1 MYSRRVKIFVIL
13 SVCLILICLFRLGQM
28 QLVDDS
34 KYREKITE
42 LKRQRGHSQQLK
54 TLRGKILDRKGRI
67 LACDEPQF
75 QLHINYKLSCYMD
88 SRVRR
93 AKILRSAARSNSELA
108 VDDMQK
114 EIDVKMALLEQIIEK
129 CTYFGL
135 ERGEVEKEI
144 ERINNWIWNMRT
156 YLAWKRHYPN
166 SKDFEQAEPNAN
178 TRFKLIVGVDIA
190 EMYKGQPLLE
200 LETDDDVFAAQLE
213 FLDIEG
219 LSILPKAKRIYP
231 YSSVGAQTI
240 GWVGLVT
247 QEEDKKLFEGDELL
261 SYLKDEVCGREDG
274 IEYVCESVLRGKRGE
289 VVYDID
295 QELVFEN
302 ESELGKDVTVTLDI
316 ELQEKIENYLA
327 VREFAD
333 NCKNPAAV
341 VIEVASG
348 DILALV
354 SMPVFNLNQVRKY
367 YVKFL
372 NDANE
377 PLRNRAVNKQYPPG
391 SVIKPV
397 ILVAGLESGKISSG
411 EIISCPASPAGKG
424 WPNCWLYNRNRG
436 IGHDDLWYEQGGNIA
451 RNAIRGSCNIYFS
464 RLADRIEP
472 SVLQQWLFNFGYGQ
486 TYKLCPDDVANSQ
499 YKRNLRQV
507 AGQVSSGG
515 KTGPISAGERRWFGI
530 GQGNLRV
537 TVLQVA
543 NAMAVLARNGLYK
556 PPRLLKEDGSESEFN
571 SVALDISLE
580 TMRVVRDGMRAV
592 VNETGGTAYGQFA
605 PAGFDE
611 QGVKVYGKT
620 GSTEAPENAW
630 FGGFAEDVRD
640 RSIAIAVLVEGGEHG
655 SSDAGPLA
663 RDIIQFCIEAGYIGE
678 TQELVK
684 NQE

>member
-13 SVCLILICLFRLGQM
+13 SVFLLVICLFRLAQM

-54 TLRGKILDRKGRI
+54 TLRGKILDREGRI
-67 LACDEPQF
+67 LACNEPQF
-75 QLHINYKLSCYMD
+75 HLHINYKLSCFMD

-93 AKILRSAARSNSELA
+93 SKILRVAARSNSESA

-114 EIDVKMALLEQIIEK
+114 ELDAKTSLLEQIIEK

-135 ERGEVEKEI
+135 ERADVENKI
-144 ERINNWIWNMRT
+144 AKINKRIWNLRT

-166 SKDFEQAEPNAN
+166 SEDFEQAEPNAN
-178 TRFKLIVGVDIA
+178 RRLELTAGVDIA
-190 EMYKGQPLLE
+190 EMYKSQALLE
-200 LETDDDVFAAQLE
+200 LETDDDIFAAQLE
-213 FLDIEG
+213 FLDIEV

-231 YSSVGAQTI
+231 YVSAGAQTI
-240 GWVGLVT
+240 GWVGPAT

-261 SYLKDEVCGREDG
+261 RYLEDEVCGREDG
-274 IEYVCESVLRGKRGE
+274 IEYVCESILRGKRGE

-295 QELVFEN
+295 RELVFQS
-302 ESELGKDVTVTLDI
+302 ESEFGKDVSVTLDI

-327 VREFAD
+327 VCDFTD

-341 VIEVASG
+341 VIEVATG

-354 SMPVFNLNQVRKY
+354 SMPVFDLSQVRKDY
-367 YVKFL
+367 TKFL

-377 PLRNRAVNKQYPPG
+377 PLRNRALNKQYPPG

-397 ILVAGLESGKISSG
+397 ILVAGLESGEISSG
-411 EIISCPASPAGKG
+411 EIIACPAGPAGKG
-424 WPNCWLYNRNRG
+424 WPNCWLYNRHRG
-436 IGHDDLWYEQGGNIA
+436 VGHDTLWYEQGGNTA

-472 SVLQQWLFNFGYGQ
+472 SVLQQWLYDFGYGQ
-486 TYKLCPDDVANSQ
+486 VYQLCPDAVGNSQ

-515 KTGPISAGERRWFGI
+515 KTGSISAGERRFFGI

-556 PPRLLKEDGSESEFN
+556 PPRLFIDEVTESEFN
-571 SVALDISLE
+571 SVALDISSETLE
-580 TMRVVRDGMRAV
+580 VVRDGMRAV

-605 PAGFDE
+605 PAGFEE

-620 GSTEAPENAW
+620 GSTEAPEHAW
-630 FGGFAEDVRD
+630 FGGFAEDVKD
-640 RSIAIAVLVEGGEHG
+640 RSIAIAVLVEGGQHG

-663 RDIIQFCIEAGYIGE
+663 RDIIQFCIEAGYIGQAE
-678 TQELVK
+678 PITD
-684 NQE
+684 

>member
-13 SVCLILICLFRLGQM
+13 SVCLLVICLFRLAQM

-75 QLHINYKLSCYMD
+75 QLHINYKLSCFMD

-93 AKILRSAARSNSELA
+93 AKILRAAARSNSESA

-114 EIDVKMALLEQIIEK
+114 ELDAKTALLEQIIEK

-135 ERGEVEKEI
+135 ERAEVEKEI
-144 ERINNWIWNMRT
+144 ERINNRIWNMRT

-166 SKDFEQAEPNAN
+166 SEDFEQAEPSAN
-178 TRFKLIVGVDIA
+178 RRLELTAREDIA
-190 EMYKGQPLLE
+190 EMYQSQRLLE
-200 LETDDDVFAAQLE
+200 LETDDDIFAAQLE
-213 FLDIEG
+213 FLDVEG

-231 YSSVGAQTI
+231 YGSAGAQTI
-240 GWVGLVT
+240 GWVGPAT
-247 QEEDKKLFEGDELL
+247 QEEDKKLFAGEELL
-261 SYLKDEVCGREDG
+261 RYLEDEVCGREDG
-274 IEYVCESVLRGKRGE
+274 IEYVCESILRGKRGE
-289 VVYDID
+289 VIYDID
-295 QELVFEN
+295 RELVFQT
-302 ESELGKDVTVTLDI
+302 ESELGKDVSVTLDI

-341 VIEVASG
+341 VIEVATG

-354 SMPVFNLNQVRKY
+354 SMPVFDLNQVRKDY
-367 YVKFL
+367 GKFL
-372 NDANE
+372 GDTNE
-377 PLRNRAVNKQYPPG
+377 PLRNRALNKQYPPG

-411 EIISCPASPAGKG
+411 EIISCPASPGGKG

-436 IGHDDLWYEQGGNIA
+436 IGHDTLWYEQGGNKA

-472 SVLQQWLFNFGYGQ
+472 AVLQQWLFDFGYGQ
-486 TYKLCPDDVANSQ
+486 TYQLCPDAVANSQ

-515 KTGPISAGERRWFGI
+515 QTGSISAGERRFFGI

-543 NAMAVLARNGLYK
+543 NAMAILARNGLYK
-556 PPRLLKEDGSESEFN
+556 PPRLLNEEAAESEFN
-571 SVALDISLE
+571 SVALDISPE
-580 TMRVVRDGMRAV
+580 TMKVVRDGMRAV
-592 VNETGGTAYGQFA
+592 VNETGGTAYNEFA
-605 PAGFDE
+605 HAGFDE

-620 GSTEAPENAW
+620 GSTEAPEHAW

-640 RSIAIAVLVEGGEHG
+640 RSIAIAVLVEGGQHG

-678 TQELVK
+678 RQESAE
-684 NQE
+684 NRE

>member
-13 SVCLILICLFRLGQM
+13 SVCLLAICLFRLVQM
-28 QLVDDS
+28 QLVDNS

-42 LKRQRGHSQQLK
+42 LKLQRGHSQQLK
-54 TLRGKILDRKGRI
+54 TLRGKISDRKGRI

-75 QLHINYKLSCYMD
+75 QLHINYKLSCFMD

-93 AKILRSAARSNSELA
+93 AKILRAAARSNSESA

-114 EIDVKMALLEQIIEK
+114 ELDAKTALLEQIIEK

-135 ERGEVEKEI
+135 ERAEVEKEI
-144 ERINNWIWNMRT
+144 ERINNRIWNLRT
-156 YLAWKRHYPN
+156 YLAWKRNYPN
-166 SKDFEQAEPNAN
+166 SKDFEQAEPSAN
-178 TRFKLIVGVDIA
+178 RRLELTARVDIA
-190 EMYKGQPLLE
+190 EMYKSQRLLE

-231 YSSVGAQTI
+231 YGSAGAQTI
-240 GWVGLVT
+240 GWVGPAT

-261 SYLKDEVCGREDG
+261 SYLEDEVCGREDG

-289 VVYDID
+289 IVYDID
-295 QELVFEN
+295 RELVFET
-302 ESELGKDVTVTLDI
+302 ESELGKDVSVTLDI

-341 VIEVASG
+341 VIEVATG

-354 SMPVFNLNQVRKY
+354 SMPVFDLNLVRKDY
-367 YVKFL
+367 DKFL
-372 NDANE
+372 GDANE
-377 PLRNRAVNKQYPPG
+377 PLRNRALNKQYPPG

-397 ILVAGLESGKISSG
+397 ILVAGLESGEISSG

-424 WPNCWLYNRNRG
+424 WPNCWLYNRHRG
-436 IGHDDLWYEQGGNIA
+436 VGHDTLWYEQGGNTA

-472 SVLQQWLFNFGYGQ
+472 SVLQQWLFAFGYGQ
-486 TYKLCPDDVANSQ
+486 TYQLCPDAVANSQ

-515 KTGPISAGERRWFGI
+515 QTGSISAGERRFFGI

-556 PPRLLKEDGSESEFN
+556 PPRLLNEEATESEFN
-571 SVALDISLE
+571 SVALDISSETLE
-580 TMRVVRDGMRAV
+580 VVRNGMRAV
-592 VNETGGTAYGQFA
+592 VNETGGTAYNEFA
-605 PAGFDE
+605 HAGFDE

-630 FGGFAEDVRD
+630 FGGFAEDIRD
-640 RSIAIAVLVEGGEHG
+640 RSIAIAVLVEGGQHG

-678 TQELVK
+678 GQESANK
-684 NQE
+684 QE

>member
-1 MYSRRVKIFVIL
+1 
-13 SVCLILICLFRLGQM
+13 M

-54 TLRGKILDRKGRI
+54 TLRGKILDREGRI

-75 QLHINYKLSCYMD
+75 QLHINYRLSCYMD

-93 AKILRSAARSNSELA
+93 AKILMAAARSNSESA

-114 EIDVKMALLEQIIEK
+114 EIEAKTALLEQIIEK

-135 ERGEVEKEI
+135 ERAEVENKI
-144 ERINNWIWNMRT
+144 AKINNGIWNLRT

-166 SKDFEQAEPNAN
+166 SEDFEQAEPSAN
-178 TRFKLIVGVDIA
+178 TRFKLTAQENIA
-190 EMYKGQPLLE
+190 DMYKDYRLLE

-219 LSILPKAKRIYP
+219 LSILPKAKRVYP
-231 YSSVGAQTI
+231 YGSVGAQTI
-240 GWVGLVT
+240 GWVGPAT
-247 QEEDKKLFEGDELL
+247 QEKDKKLFEGDELL

-295 QELVFEN
+295 QELVFET
-302 ESELGKDVTVTLDI
+302 ESELGKDVTVTLDV
-316 ELQEKIENYLA
+316 ELQEKVENYLA
-327 VREFAD
+327 MREFAG

-341 VIEVASG
+341 VIEVATG

-354 SMPVFNLNQVRKY
+354 SMPVFDLNEVRKD

-372 NDANE
+372 GDSNE
-377 PLRNRAVNKQYPPG
+377 PLRNRALNKQYPPG

-397 ILVAGLESGKISSG
+397 ILVAGLESGKVSSG
-411 EIISCPASPAGKG
+411 EIISCPAGPAGKG
-424 WPNCWLYNRNRG
+424 WPNCWLYNRNR
-436 IGHDDLWYEQGGNIA
+436 IGHDDLWYEQGGNTA
-451 RNAIRGSCNIYFS
+451 RNAIRGSCNVYFS

-486 TYKLCPDDVANSQ
+486 KYKLCPDAVANSRH
-499 YKRNLRQV
+499 KRNLRQA
-507 AGQVSSGG
+507 AGQVSSSG
-515 KTGPISAGERRWFGI
+515 KTGSISAGERRFFGI

-556 PPRLLKEDGSESEFN
+556 PPRLLKEEGSESEFN
-571 SVALDISLE
+571 SVALDISPE

-592 VNETGGTAYGQFA
+592 VNETGGTAYNEFA
-605 PAGFDE
+605 HAGFDG

-620 GSTEAPENAW
+620 GSTQAPENAW
-630 FGGFAEDVRD
+630 FGGFAEDARD
-640 RSIAIAVLVEGGEHG
+640 HSIAIAVLVEGGEHG

-663 RDIIQFCIEAGYIGE
+663 RDIIQFCVEAGYIGE

>member
-1 MYSRRVKIFVIL
+1 
-13 SVCLILICLFRLGQM
+13 M

-34 KYREKITE
+34 KYRERITE

-75 QLHINYKLSCYMD
+75 QLHINYKLSCFMD

-93 AKILRSAARSNSELA
+93 AKILRAAARSSSESA

-114 EIDVKMALLEQIIEK
+114 ELDAKTALLEQVIEK

-135 ERGEVEKEI
+135 ERAEVENKI
-144 ERINNWIWNMRT
+144 EKINNRIWNLRT

-166 SKDFEQAEPNAN
+166 FEDFEQAEPSAN
-178 TRFKLIVGVDIA
+178 RRLELTARVDIA
-190 EMYKGQPLLE
+190 EMYKSQALLE
-200 LETDDDVFAAQLE
+200 LETDDDIFAAQLE

-231 YSSVGAQTI
+231 YVSVGSQTI
-240 GWVGLVT
+240 GWVGPAT
-247 QEEDKKLFEGDELL
+247 QEEDKKLFEGDDLL
-261 SYLKDEVCGREDG
+261 RYLEDEVCGREDG
-274 IEYVCESVLRGKRGE
+274 IEYVCESILRGKRGE

-295 QELVFEN
+295 SELVFQS
-302 ESELGKDVTVTLDI
+302 ESELGKDVSVTLDI

-327 VREFAD
+327 FYDFTD

-341 VIEVASG
+341 VIEVATG

-354 SMPVFNLNQVRKY
+354 SMPVFDLSQVRNNYNK
-367 YVKFL
+367 L
-372 NDANE
+372 LSDANE
-377 PLRNRAVNKQYPPG
+377 PLRNRAINKGQYPAG

-397 ILVAGLESGKISSG
+397 ILVAGLESGEISSG
-411 EIISCPASPAGKG
+411 EIIACPASPAGKG

-436 IGHDDLWYEQGGNIA
+436 IGHDDLWYEQGGNTA

-472 SVLQQWLFNFGYGQ
+472 AVLQQWLFDFGYGQ
-486 TYKLCPDDVANSQ
+486 VYQLCPDTVAKSQ

-507 AGQVSSGG
+507 AGQVSSSG
-515 KTGPISAGERRWFGI
+515 KTGSISAGERRFFGI

-556 PPRLLKEDGSESEFN
+556 PPRLLNDEATESEFN
-571 SVALDISLE
+571 SVALDISSGTLE
-580 TMRVVRDGMRAV
+580 VVRDGMRAV

-620 GSTEAPENAW
+620 GSTEAPEHAW
-630 FGGFAEDVRD
+630 FAGFAEDVKD

-663 RDIIQFCIEAGYIGE
+663 RDIIQFCIEARYIGE
-678 TQELVK
+678 TQESAE